1 MAIYSL
7 AQRTTVTTIA
17 AASHAFLAPASNKPA
32 LMEWGYFNGAATAC
46 VVGLGRTA
54 NTPTLTGG
62 VAVLPE
68 VYSEATPVGL
78 TQGAVAFGTAPT
90 VPANFFRRFSLAALV
105 GAAVV
110 YTFPRGLTLAAAGA
124 AICAWN
130 ITANS
135 AVVDIHFV
143 VDE

>member
-7 AQRTTVTTIA
+7 SQRTTVTTIA
-17 AASHAFLAPASNKPA
+17 AASHAFLAPATNEPA
-32 LMEWGYFNGAATAC
+32 LMEYGYFNGAATAC
-46 VVGLGRTA
+46 VVGLGRSA
-54 NTPTLTGG
+54 NVPTLTGG
-62 VAVLPE
+62 VAFLAEDVDRP
-68 VYSEATPVGL
+68 TGL

-90 VPANFFRRFSLAALV
+90 VPTQFFRRWSLAALV

-110 YTFPRGLTLAAAGA
+110 FTFPRGIVLGAAGA
-124 AICAWN
+124 AIVTWN

-135 AVVDIHFV
+135 AVVDVHAV

>member
-1 MAIYSL
+1 MAIYSSSSL
-7 AQRTTVTTIA
+7 TTVTTTTAPSWDVKA
-17 AASHAFLAPASNKPA
+17 AATNEPAI
-32 LMEWGYFNGAATAC
+32 MEIGAVNGAATAC
-46 VVGLGRTA
+46 VVGLGRSA

-62 VAVLPE
+62 VAFLAEDEGRP
-68 VYSEATPVGL
+68 TGL

-90 VPANFFRRFSLAALV
+90 VPTQFFRKFSLAALI

-110 YTFPRGLTLAAAGA
+110 YTFPRGIVLPAGGQ
-124 AICAWN
+124 AIVAWN

-135 AVVDIHFV
+135 AVVDIHAV

>member
-7 AQRTTVTTIA
+7 SQRTTVTTIA
-17 AASHAFLAPASNKPA
+17 AASWAALSPATNEA
-32 LMEWGYFNGAATAC
+32 AVMELGYFNGAATAC
-46 VVGLGRTA
+46 VVGIGRSA

-62 VAVLPE
+62 VAFLAEDEGRPTGV
-68 VYSEATPVGL
+68 
-78 TQGAVAFGTAPT
+78 TQSAVAFGTAPT
-90 VPANFFRRFSLAALV
+90 VPTQFFRRFSTAALV

-110 YTFPRGLTLAAAGA
+110 FTFPRGIVLAAGGA
-124 AICAWN
+124 AIVTWN

-135 AVVDIHFV
+135 AVVDIHCV

>member
-17 AASHAFLAPASNKPA
+17 AASWAALSPASNEA
-32 LMEWGYFNGAATAC
+32 ACMEWGYFNGAATAC
-46 VVGLGRTA
+46 VVGFGRTA
-54 NTPTLTGG
+54 NTPTLTSG
-62 VAVLPE
+62 VAFLAEDEGRP
-68 VYSEATPVGL
+68 TGL
-78 TQGAVAFGTAPT
+78 TQSAVAFGTAPT
-90 VPANFFRRFSLAALV
+90 VPTQFFRKFSMAALV

-110 YTFPRGLTLAAAGA
+110 YTFPRGLVLPAAGQA
-124 AICAWN
+124 VCAWN

-135 AVVDIHFV
+135 AIVDIHLV

>member
-17 AASHAFLAPASNKPA
+17 AASWAALSPATNEA
-32 LMEWGYFNGAATAC
+32 AVMELGYFNGAATAC
-46 VVGLGRTA
+46 VVGFGRSA

-62 VAVLPE
+62 VAFLAEDEGRP
-68 VYSEATPVGL
+68 TGL
-78 TQGAVAFGTAPT
+78 TQSAVAFGTAPT
-90 VPANFFRRFSLAALV
+90 VPAQFFRRFSMAALV

-110 YTFPRGLTLAAAGA
+110 YTFPRGITRPAGGQ
-124 AICAWN
+124 AIVAWN

-135 AVVDIHFV
+135 AVVDIHCV

>member
-17 AASHAFLAPASNKPA
+17 AASHAFLAPATNKPA

-46 VVGLGRTA
+46 VVGLGRSA

-62 VAVLPE
+62 VAFLAEEFNAP
-68 VYSEATPVGL
+68 TGL

-90 VPANFFRRFSLAALV
+90 VPTQFFRRFSLAALI

-110 YTFPRGLTLAAAGA
+110 YTFPNGIWLPPAGQA
-124 AICAWN
+124 MVAWN
-130 ITANS
+130 ITATS
-135 AVVDIHFV
+135 AVVDLHAV
-143 VDE
+143 VSE

>member
-7 AQRTTVTTIA
+7 SLRTTVTTIS
-17 AASHAFLAPASNKPA
+17 AASWAMLSPATNEAA

-46 VVGLGRTA
+46 VVGLGRSA
-54 NTPTLTGG
+54 NTPTLSSGTAFLAEDEGR
-62 VAVLPE
+62 P
-68 VYSEATPVGL
+68 TGL
-78 TQGAVAFGTAPT
+78 TQAGVAFGTAPT
-90 VPANFFRRFSLAALV
+90 VPTQFFRRFSLAALV

-110 YTFPRGLTLAAAGA
+110 FTFPRGIVLPAAGA
-124 AICAWN
+124 AIVAWN

-135 AVVDIHFV
+135 AVVDIHAV

>member
-7 AQRTTVTTIA
+7 ALRTTVTTIA
-17 AASHAFLAPASNKPA
+17 AASWAALSPATNEGA
-32 LMEWGYFNGAATAC
+32 MMEFGYFNGAATAC
-46 VVGLGRTA
+46 VVGFGRSA

-62 VAVLPE
+62 VAFQAEDEGRVTA
-68 VYSEATPVGL
+68 AT
-78 TQGAVAFGTAPT
+78 QAAVAFGTAPT
-90 VPANFFRRFSLAALV
+90 VPAQFFRRFSLAALI

-110 YTFPRGLTLAAAGA
+110 YTFPRGVVMAAAGPA
-124 AICAWN
+124 LVAWN

-135 AVVDIHFV
+135 AVVDIHAV

>member
-7 AQRTTVTTIA
+7 ALRSTVTTIA
-17 AASHAFLAPASNKPA
+17 AASHAALSPATNEA
-32 LMEWGYFNGAATAC
+32 AVMEYGYFNGAATAC
-46 VVGLGRTA
+46 VVGLGRSA

-62 VAVLPE
+62 VAFLAEDEGRPT
-68 VYSEATPVGL
+68 AL
-78 TQGAVAFGTAPT
+78 TQAAVAFGTAPT
-90 VPANFFRRFSLAALV
+90 VPTQFFRRFSLAALV

-110 YTFPRGLTLAAAGA
+110 FTFPRGVVLAAAGA
-124 AICAWN
+124 AFTTWN

-135 AVVDIHFV
+135 AVIDVHMV

>member
-7 AQRTTVTTIA
+7 SLRSTVTTIA
-17 AASHAFLAPASNKPA
+17 AASWAALSPATNEA
-32 LMEWGYFNGAATAC
+32 AMMEFGYFNGAATAN

-62 VAVLPE
+62 VALLAEDEGRPTGV
-68 VYSEATPVGL
+68 
-78 TQGAVAFGTAPT
+78 TQAAVAFGTAPT
-90 VPANFFRRFSLAALV
+90 VPTQFFRRFSQAALI

-110 YTFPRGLTLAAAGA
+110 FTFPRGVVLPAGGQ

-135 AVVDIHFV
+135 AAIDVHIVA
-143 VDE
+143 DE

>member
-17 AASHAFLAPASNKPA
+17 AASHAFLAPATNKPA

-46 VVGLGRTA
+46 VVGLGRSA

-62 VAVLPE
+62 VAFLAEEFNAP
-68 VYSEATPVGL
+68 TGL

-90 VPANFFRRFSLAALV
+90 VPTQFFRRFSLAALI

-110 YTFPRGLTLAAAGA
+110 YTFPNGIWLPPGGQAMV
-124 AICAWN
+124 AWN
-130 ITANS
+130 ITACS
-135 AVVDIHFV
+135 AVVDIHAV
-143 VDE
+143 CSE

>member
-7 AQRTTVTTIA
+7 ALRTTVTTIA
-17 AASHAFLAPASNKPA
+17 AASWAALSPASNEA
-32 LMEWGYFNGAATAC
+32 AVMEFGYFNGAATAC
-46 VVGLGRTA
+46 VVGVGRTA

-62 VAVLPE
+62 VAFLAEDEGRPTGV
-68 VYSEATPVGL
+68 
-78 TQGAVAFGTAPT
+78 TQAAVAFGTAPT
-90 VPANFFRRFSLAALV
+90 VPTQFFRRFDLAALI

-110 YTFPRGLTLAAAGA
+110 FTFPRGITLAAAGA

-135 AVVDIHFV
+135 AVVDIHCV
-143 VDE
+143 CDE

>member
-1 MAIYSL
+1 
-7 AQRTTVTTIA
+7 
-17 AASHAFLAPASNKPA
+17 
-32 LMEWGYFNGAATAC
+32 MEWGYFNGAATAN

-54 NTPTLTGG
+54 NVPTLTGG
-62 VAVLPE
+62 VAVLAEDEGRP
-68 VYSEATPVGL
+68 TGL

-90 VPANFFRRFSLAALV
+90 VPTQFFRRFSMAALI

-110 YTFPRGLTLAAAGA
+110 YTFPRGIVLPGAGA
-124 AICAWN
+124 AMCAWN

>member
-7 AQRTTVTTIA
+7 ALRTTVTTIA
-17 AASHAFLAPASNKPA
+17 AASWAALSPATNEA
-32 LMEWGYFNGAATAC
+32 AVMELGYFNGAATAN
-46 VVGLGRTA
+46 VVGWGRTA

-62 VAVLPE
+62 VAFQAEDEGRPTGV
-68 VYSEATPVGL
+68 
-78 TQGAVAFGTAPT
+78 TQAAVAFGTAPT
-90 VPANFFRRFSLAALV
+90 VPTQFFRRFSTAALI

-110 YTFPRGLTLAAAGA
+110 YTFPRGIVLPAGGQ

-135 AVVDIHFV
+135 AVVDIHAV
-143 VDE
+143 CDE

>member
-1 MAIYSL
+1 
-7 AQRTTVTTIA
+7 
-17 AASHAFLAPASNKPA
+17 
-32 LMEWGYFNGAATAC
+32 MEWGYFNGAATAC
-46 VVGLGRTA
+46 VVGFGRSA

-62 VAVLPE
+62 VAFLAEDEGRP
-68 VYSEATPVGL
+68 TGL

-90 VPANFFRRFSLAALV
+90 VPTQFFRKFSLAALV

-110 YTFPRGLTLAAAGA
+110 YTFPRGIVLPAGGQA
-124 AICAWN
+124 LVAWN

-135 AVVDIHFV
+135 AVVDIHAV

>member
-17 AASHAFLAPASNKPA
+17 AASHAFLAPATNKPR
-32 LMEWGYFNGAATAC
+32 LMEWGYFNGATTAC
-46 VVGLGRTA
+46 VVGLGRSA

-62 VAVLPE
+62 VAFLAEDFNAP
-68 VYSEATPVGL
+68 TGL

-90 VPANFFRRFSLAALV
+90 VPTQFFRRFSMAALV

-110 YTFPRGLTLAAAGA
+110 YTFPQGVHLPAGGQA
-124 AICAWN
+124 MVAWN

-135 AVVDIHFV
+135 AVVDIHAV

>member
-7 AQRTTVTTIA
+7 ALRTTVTTIA
-17 AASHAFLAPASNKPA
+17 AASWAALSPATNEA
-32 LMEWGYFNGAATAC
+32 AVMEFGYFNGAATAC
-46 VVGLGRTA
+46 VVGFGRTA

-62 VAVLPE
+62 VAFLAEDEGRPAGV
-68 VYSEATPVGL
+68 
-78 TQGAVAFGTAPT
+78 TQAAVAFGTAPT
-90 VPANFFRRFSLAALV
+90 VPTQFFRRFDLAALI

-110 YTFPRGLTLAAAGA
+110 FTFPRGITLPAAGQ

-135 AVVDIHFV
+135 AVVDIHCV

>member
-7 AQRTTVTTIA
+7 AQRTTVTTIT
-17 AASHAFLAPASNKPA
+17 AASWAALSPATNEA
-32 LMEWGYFNGAATAC
+32 AVMEWGYFNGAATAC

-54 NTPTLTGG
+54 NVPTLTGG
-62 VAVLPE
+62 VAFLAEDEGRP
-68 VYSEATPVGL
+68 AGL
-78 TQGAVAFGTAPT
+78 TQSAVAFGTAPT
-90 VPANFFRRFSLAALV
+90 VPTQFFRRFSLAALI

-110 YTFPRGLTLAAAGA
+110 YTFPRGIVLPAGGQ

-135 AVVDIHFV
+135 AVVDLYCV

>member
-17 AASHAFLAPASNKPA
+17 AASWAALSPATNEA
-32 LMEWGYFNGAATAC
+32 AVMEWGYFNGAATAC
-46 VVGLGRTA
+46 VVGFGRTG
-54 NTPTLTGG
+54 NVPTLTGG
-62 VAVLPE
+62 VAFQAEDEGRP
-68 VYSEATPVGL
+68 TGL
-78 TQGAVAFGTAPT
+78 TQSAVAFGTAPT
-90 VPANFFRRFSLAALV
+90 VPTQFFRRFSLAALV

-110 YTFPRGLTLAAAGA
+110 YTFPRGIVLAAAGA
-124 AICAWN
+124 AVCAWN

-135 AVVDIHFV
+135 AVVDIHCV

>member
-7 AQRTTVTTIA
+7 ALRTTVTTNG
-17 AASHAFLAPASNKPA
+17 AASHAFLSPATNEA
-32 LMEWGYFNGAATAC
+32 AMMEWGYFNGAATAN

-62 VAVLPE
+62 VAFQAEDEGRP
-68 VYSEATPVGL
+68 TGL
-78 TQGAVAFGTAPT
+78 TQAAVAFGTAPT
-90 VPANFFRRFSLAALV
+90 IPTQFFRRFSMAALI

-110 YTFPRGLTLAAAGA
+110 YTFPRGIVLPAGGQ

-130 ITANS
+130 LTANS
-135 AVVDIHFV
+135 AVVDIHVV